1 MRLASDGPIGFREKQ
16 AFRWLRL
23 RKRAFQY
30 ARYRPG
36 APKPALF
43 VVGCQR
49 SGTSLMHHLLRLDW
63 HTVTYDEESPLSAG
77 DPVEGLRWAPLDQVA
92 RRFAADRAALVVA
105 KPLVESQNLDRLLEA
120 LPGSRA
126 LWMYRDVGAVARS
139 NVKYFAP
146 GTSHRDLQPILA
158 GDQTN
163 WRAERLGPGARE
175 LVRRLY
181 RPDLAAEDAAA
192 LFWYARNSLLFD
204 RGLDNDPRVRA
215 CRYEDLLADP
225 SGVMRAVYA
234 HIGRPWPGDRI
245 VADVEPAPARPAGPP
260 GLDPAIGEACAGL
273 LARLDAVPRARPVA
287 APPSRP

>member
-1 MRLASDGPIGFREKQ
+1 VRLASEGPIGFREKQ

-36 APKPALF
+36 AAKPALL

-49 SGTSLMHHLLRLDW
+49 SGTSLMHHLLRLDF

-77 DPVEGLRWAPLDQVA
+77 DPVEGLRWAPLDEVA

-105 KPLVESQNLDRLLEA
+105 KPLVESQNLDRLLET

-126 LWMYRDVGAVARS
+126 LWMYRDFGAVARS
-139 NVKYFAP
+139 NVKYFPP

-158 GDQTN
+158 GDQAN

-175 LVRRLY
+175 LIARLY
-181 RPDLAAEDAAA
+181 RPDLPAEDAAA
-192 LFWYARNSLLFD
+192 LFWYARNSLLFEH
-204 RGLDNDPRVRA
+204 GLDRDPRLRA
-215 CRYEDLLADP
+215 CRYEDLLRDP
-225 SGVMRAVYA
+225 AGVMRDVYTF
-234 HIGRPWPGDRI
+234 IGRPWPGDRI
-245 VADVEPAPARPAGPP
+245 VSDVEPAPARAAAPPA
-260 GLDPAIGEACAGL
+260 LDPAVAEACAGM
-273 LARLDAVPRARPVA
+273 LARLDALPRVRPA
-287 APPSRP
+287 E